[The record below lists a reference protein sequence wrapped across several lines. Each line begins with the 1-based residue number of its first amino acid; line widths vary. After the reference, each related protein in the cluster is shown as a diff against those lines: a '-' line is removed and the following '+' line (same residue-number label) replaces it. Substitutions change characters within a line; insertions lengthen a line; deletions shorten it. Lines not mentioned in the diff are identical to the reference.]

1 MDEPRFL
8 LDSDISIYALLG
20 RSEVL
25 RERLG
30 EQPEG
35 TVAISAV
42 TLAEVGV
49 GYGAEVD
56 TAPELKAFLA
66 QVEVLPF
73 DDAAARVYAAL
84 PFRRGSFDRLIAAHA
99 LATRRTLVT
108 NNEADFSEVPGLKIE
123 NWTKE

>member
-1 MDEPRFL
+1 MDEPSFL
-8 LDSDISIYALLG
+8 LDSDICIYALLG

-25 RERLG
+25 RQCLS

-35 TVAISAV
+35 AVAISAV

-49 GYGAEVD
+49 GYGAAMDEAD
-56 TAPELKAFLA
+56 ELKAFLA

-73 DDAAARVYAAL
+73 DDSAARAYAAL

-99 LATRRTLVT
+99 IATGRTLVT
-108 NNEADFSEVPGLKIE
+108 NNEADFSDVPHLKVE
-123 NWTKE
+123 NWTKA

>member
-8 LDSDISIYALLG
+8 LDSDICIYALLG
-20 RSEVL
+20 RSEAL
-25 RERLG
+25 RKRLA

-35 TVAISAV
+35 SVAISAV

-49 GYGAEVD
+49 GYGAAID
-56 TAPELKAFLA
+56 KAPELKGFLA

-73 DDAAARVYAAL
+73 DDSAARVYAAL

-99 LATRRTLVT
+99 LASRRTLVT
-108 NNEADFSEVPGLKIE
+108 NNEADFSDVPGLKVE
-123 NWTKE
+123 NWTNS

>member
-1 MDEPRFL
+1 MDESRFL
-8 LDSDISIYALLG
+8 LDSDICIHALLG
-20 RSEVL
+20 RSEAL
-25 RERLG
+25 RQRLG

-35 TVAISAV
+35 AVAISAV

-49 GYGAEVD
+49 GYGDSIDEAD
-56 TAPELKAFLA
+56 ELKAFLS

-73 DDAAARVYAAL
+73 DDSAARAYAAL

-108 NNEADFSEVPGLKIE
+108 NNEADFSDVPQLKVE
-123 NWTKE
+123 NWTQA

>member
-8 LDSDISIYALLG
+8 LDSDICIYALLG
-20 RSEVL
+20 RSEAL
-25 RERLG
+25 RHRLS

-35 TVAISAV
+35 AVAISAV

-49 GYGAEVD
+49 GYGAQIDE
-56 TAPELKAFLA
+56 AEELKAFLS

-73 DDAAARVYAAL
+73 EDSAARAYAAL

-99 LATRRTLVT
+99 IATSRTLVT
-108 NNEADFSEVPGLKIE
+108 NKEADFSDVPQLKVE
-123 NWTKE
+123 NWTKA